1 MSLNTFSPGTLKDWF
16 ARVWP
21 ASVDI
26 SQTDWRLR
34 WPLLIL
40 PFLLIALLYSLFKAN
55 TLGAQH
61 AQTSMQLQKAVESG
75 LMAGKALPADAA
87 DAPFSLTRF
96 NGGIVNLADNSS
108 LLEKWLKQGRGTQ
121 SLAQYAQAMAALATK
136 QGTSKGVLPDLEF
149 WNGYSDLL
157 SILELAV
164 IDGDIKTPE
173 ARSMVETLR
182 SGYAQLRTTPI
193 TASPVASIDANGP
206 ANAEVAVAKPN
217 QIVVLQGGLERLRE
231 QRAEIT
237 RIQNRAFMLAALSTA
252 LFALLLWGMWRSFN
266 RQKNASAGKARNE
279 QGAILRL
286 LDEITPLA
294 QGDLRVTATVSE
306 ASTGA
311 VADAFNFAVYELR
324 RLVRAVTASADLVKT
339 SVAETRESSDQL
351 AKASSV
357 QAREIHR
364 SSNYLNVMSDTMA
377 QLSAHAVES
386 ARIADLSVQQARA
399 GNDAV
404 QANVD
409 GLLRIRDQAEMTTR
423 LMQRLVETSSAIND
437 RVKDI
442 ELVVKRTD
450 LLALNATIRSAA
462 QVSYGTSAN
471 QKARD
476 NYGTGANQQ
485 ARGNYGDSESV
496 LQLSDDIAHL
506 ADALG
511 VATRDIANLSDLIQ
525 QDATIT
531 LKSMSKTVSEL
542 DDGHITARQ
551 ASNSLHEI
559 DRVSNELNGLISDI
573 ASKSLRQAGVVKQ
586 LSANMGVIN
595 NITRDSTLQLQDSA
609 KSLEDLQLIT
619 ADLRASVSDFKLPR
633 DRPPGNNLS
642 GKNLSGKNRSG
653 SKNPT
658 DRNSLSGRLES
669 ESADGSSSDEHKK
682 SKLDSKVAR
691 NKVTHA

>member
-1 MSLNTFSPGTLKDWF
+1 MSLNTFSFGTLKDWF

-40 PFLLIALLYSLFKAN
+40 PFLLIALLYSLFKVN

-61 AQTSMQLQKAVESG
+61 AQTSMQLQTAVESG
-75 LMAGKALPADAA
+75 LLAGKALPADAA

-96 NGGIVNLADNSS
+96 NSGIVNLADNSS
-108 LLEKWLKQGRGTQ
+108 MLEKWLKQGRGTQ

-136 QGTSKGVLPDLEF
+136 QSAIKGVLPDLEF

-193 TASPVASIDANGP
+193 TASPVASIDASGP

-217 QIVVLQGGLERLRE
+217 QIVLLQGGLERLRE

-237 RIQNRAFMLAALSTA
+237 RIQNRALVLAALSTA

-266 RQKNASAGKARNE
+266 RQKNASAGNARNE
-279 QGAILRL
+279 QSAILRL

-476 NYGTGANQQ
+476 SYGN
-485 ARGNYGDSESV
+485 SESV

-542 DDGHITARQ
+542 DDGHTTARQ

-609 KSLEDLQLIT
+609 RSLEDLQLIT

-633 DRPPGNNLS
+633 ERSPGNNLS
-642 GKNLSGKNRSG
+642 GDNLSGKNS
-653 SKNPT
+653 T
-658 DRNSLSGRLES
+658 DRKSLSGKLES